1 MKEQS
6 TNLGQDRE
14 KIAQLSKEIGDLID
28 THYPGD
34 EMSGLETFEV
44 LDALALMTV
53 FMIYSAPPDWVPT
66 FKVYFTQRLKEIEAL
81 NKNLDEK
88 EDR

>member
-6 TNLGQDRE
+6 TNLGQDLE
-14 KIAQLSKEIGDLID
+14 KVQKLSSEIGDLID
-28 THYPGD
+28 LFYPD
-34 EMSGLETFEV
+34 DTMTGLEIFEV
-44 LDALALMTV
+44 LDALAAMTV

-81 NKNLDEK
+81 NKKLDGE
-88 EDR
+88 ED